1 MALRAFSS
9 VARVSASDT
18 DTASALERSSSSRT
32 RDLVDG
38 ANRLTGD
45 AKSVHDVDS
54 SAASSSFT
62 SSVTLS
68 DSDASAG
75 RSHDAIDGGDVTSS
89 ARRRRQLFPR
99 VNRRDAHHPNGDVAT
114 PSSPEMSA
122 AMNEITLGS
131 VRSELRTVFPVS
143 VVNSDSGSMP
153 KSAATDVALARRSR
167 MMLARTADSLSSDD
181 EYESVRSTSVNASK
195 DADSTLGAALG
206 NVSRLEKRLVVAALE
221 SEPPAACALTST

>member
-1 MALRAFSS
+1 
-9 VARVSASDT
+9 
-18 DTASALERSSSSRT
+18 
-32 RDLVDG
+32 
-38 ANRLTGD
+38 
-45 AKSVHDVDS
+45 
-54 SAASSSFT
+54 
-62 SSVTLS
+62 
-68 DSDASAG
+68 
-75 RSHDAIDGGDVTSS
+75 
-89 ARRRRQLFPR
+89 
-99 VNRRDAHHPNGDVAT
+99 
-114 PSSPEMSA
+114 
-122 AMNEITLGS
+122 MNEITLGS

-181 EYESVRSTSVNASK
+181 EYESVQSTSVNSSK